1 MQKYIDIILEEA
13 QKAYRKDEIPVGC
26 IIVKNDKVISK
37 AHNSKQKTHK
47 CINHA
52 EVIAISKAEKKIK
65 DWRLDDCELYVT
77 LEPCPMC
84 MEVIRQARIK
94 KVYYLLDSNFNNE
107 NNKKITKIAIG
118 NFEDQKKKYK
128 EQISLFFSTKR

>member
-1 MQKYIDIILEEA
+1 MEVYIDEILKEA

-26 IIVKNDKVISK
+26 IIVKNGKIISK

-52 EVIAISKAEKKIK
+52 EIIAISKAEKKIK

-77 LEPCPMC
+77 LEPCTMC

-94 KVYYLLDSNFNNE
+94 KIYYLLDSNFNNE

-118 NFEDQKKKYK
+118 DFEHKKKKYK
-128 EQISLFFSTKR
+128 DQISSFFSAKR